1 MIPVMVEAHLRQ
13 KHQGY
18 EHHVHPPAMS
28 AQELAAAEH
37 VSGRRVAKA
46 VVLRLDGQLAIAVVG
61 AAEKL
66 NLGAI
71 EEATGMTAELVPEP
85 EFAPR
90 FEPCEAG
97 AEPPFAIFGVPIFMD
112 EKLERERT
120 LVMPAGTY
128 EDAVLLD
135 THQWMTCER
144 VQPVANLGVRVS

>member
-1 MIPVMVEAHLRQ
+1 MIPIMVEAHLRQ

-18 EHHVHPPAMS
+18 EHHVHTPAMS

-46 VVLRLDGQLAIAVVG
+46 VILRLDGQLAIAVVG

-71 EEATGMTAELVPEP
+71 EEATGMTAELVPEL

-97 AEPPFAIFGVPIFMD
+97 AEPPFALFGLPIFMD

-120 LVMPAGTY
+120 LVMPAGTH

-144 VQPVANLGVRVS
+144 VQPVANLGVRVA

>member
-1 MIPVMVEAHLRQ
+1 MIPTMVEAHLRQ

-18 EHHVHPPAMS
+18 EHHVHAPAMT

-46 VVLRLDGQLAIAVVG
+46 VILRLDGQLAIAVVG

-66 NLGAI
+66 NLGAV
-71 EEATGMTAELVPEP
+71 EEATGMAAELVPET
-85 EFAPR
+85 EFAGR
-90 FEPCEAG
+90 FVPCEAG
-97 AEPPFAIFGVPIFMD
+97 AEPPFALFGLPIFMD

-120 LVMPAGTY
+120 LVMPAGTH

-144 VQPVANLGVRVS
+144 VQPVANLGVRVA